1 MNDLFLH
8 DSLDTSPIVSSNRV
22 LYTPTTFARSA
33 LLYLQEI
40 GSLQAEQPHISSRTH
55 LSSYLFFC
63 VNSGSGELEYQRK
76 KYKLGK
82 GDCVFIECRLP
93 YLHSTDKNL

>member
-8 DSLDTSPIVSSNRV
+8 DSLDTSPIVSSDRV

-40 GSLQAEQPHISSRTH
+40 GRLQAEQPHISSRTH
-55 LSSYLFFC
+55 LSSYICFSVSIPAL
-63 VNSGSGELEYQRK
+63 VSWSIRK
-76 KYKLGK
+76 GN
-82 GDCVFIECRLP
+82 I
-93 YLHSTDKNL
+93 S